1 MTVEDIIARN
11 RERWSE
17 TKKEV
22 EGMTRDQIREA
33 DMESVVTMARRIS
46 DIHLMA
52 KATMQDMREGDIVSI
67 GDDLRS
73 MFRTVEGALND
84 YSRFAA
90 LRTTITD
97 WKTWNK

>member
-1 MTVEDIIARN
+1 MTVEDIIRQAQDKWIAID
-11 RERWSE
+11 REIA
-17 TKKEV
+17 V
-22 EGMTRDQIREA
+22 MTRDQIREA
-33 DMESVVTMARRIS
+33 DMEAVATMARRIS